1 MAKPR
6 RRDSNV
12 PVRGDEAGAPQLA
25 GDTKA
30 ASVGRERIAAR
41 AYELYVTRGG
51 RDGRDLDD
59 WLEAERDLARARDE
73 GNQDGGGSGPA
84 A

>member
-1 MAKPR
+1 MAKSR
-6 RRDSNV
+6 RRDSDV
-12 PVRGDEAGAPQLA
+12 PVRGEEVGAPQLA

-30 ASVGRERIAAR
+30 ANVGRERIATR

-51 RDGRDLDD
+51 EDGRDLDD
-59 WLEAERDLARARDE
+59 WLEAERDLARDKS
-73 GNQDGGGSGPA
+73 NQDDGGSDPA